1 MQKIQKLKFGK
12 EINLNTNVKNSKKW
26 KFINENLKKKKN

>member
-12 EINLNTNVKNSKKW
+12 EINLNTNAKNSKIEIW
-26 KFINENLKKKKN
+26 KRN